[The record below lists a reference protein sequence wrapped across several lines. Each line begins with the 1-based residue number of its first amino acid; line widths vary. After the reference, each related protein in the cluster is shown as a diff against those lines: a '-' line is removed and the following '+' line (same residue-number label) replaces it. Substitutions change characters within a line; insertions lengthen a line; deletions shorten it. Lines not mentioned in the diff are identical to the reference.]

1 MHVLL
6 AGDGPAVDAVAA
18 ALADVDC
25 DVERAD
31 ADAVGDADLGVV
43 VDEVGASAFAAA
55 NDAALSTGATWLAV
69 ELGGVGGH
77 ALADVD
83 AAVSGFGPET
93 GCFECLASRVAANR
107 SPEAGTNGD
116 AHDEGSLDA
125 SASRFAGALAGREA
139 ASLAAGQSS
148 EAGESSGA
156 SESAVLGAVFE
167 LPHAEREFL
176 PVPGCGCDDDE
187 RDRRVRTDYREA
199 DLDVALAAAERGLD
213 ERVGLVAE
221 VGEAESYPA
230 PYYLARTC
238 DTSAFAAA
246 RAAPQSAGVDAD
258 WNAAFMK
265 ALGEG
270 LERYCAGVYDAG
282 DFETAPPA
290 VVDGGVTPGDVVRDA
305 DAPAV
310 DPEDPIRWV
319 PGVDLDA
326 REERFLAAELVQ
338 FPPPEERYATAITT
352 GLGLGSS
359 GADALAA
366 GLTEVVERDATI
378 LAWYSTFEPL
388 ELRVDAEGYRTLAKR
403 ARSEGLEVTALLVTQ
418 DVDVPVVAVAVH
430 REDGDWPQFAVGSD
444 AALDP
449 ERAATDALAEALQ
462 NWMELR
468 GMGRSTASAE
478 DGAIG
483 AFADFPQAASAFLDA
498 SGPVPAGSVGPD
510 AVPSGEARVDAL
522 VDAVVDAGLT
532 PYAARVTTRDVDE
545 MGFEAVRVVVPGA
558 QPLFTDDPAFGERAR
573 TVPAS
578 LGFEPR
584 LDRRHHPYP

>member
-6 AGDGPAVDAVAA
+6 AGDGPAVEAVAA

-25 DVERAD
+25 DVERGD
-31 ADAVGDADLGVV
+31 PEAVASADLGVV
-43 VDEVGASAFAAA
+43 VDDVGAGAFDDG
-55 NDAALSTGATWLAV
+55 NDAALAADATWVAV
-69 ELGGVGGH
+69 ERGGVGGH
-77 ALADVD
+77 ELAGVD

-93 GCFECLASRVAANR
+93 GCFECLRSRVASNR
-107 SPEAGTNGD
+107 PADDGAEVEGD
-116 AHDEGSLDA
+116 SESESLDA
-125 SASRFAGALAGREA
+125 STRRFAGALAGREVA
-139 ASLAAGQSS
+139 ALAAGGSS
-148 EAGESSGA
+148 TVVGG
-156 SESAVLGAVFE
+156 VHE

-176 PVPGCGCDDDE
+176 PVPGCRCDEDA
-187 RDRRVRTDYREA
+187 RDRRVRTDHRDVA
-199 DLDVALAAAERGLD
+199 LDEALAAAERGLD
-213 ERVGLVAE
+213 DRVGLVAE

-238 DTSAFAAA
+238 DTSAFAAG

-270 LERYCAGVYDAG
+270 LERYCAGVYGAD
-282 DFETAPPA
+282 DFETAPPQ
-290 VVDGGVTPGDVVRDA
+290 VVEDGVTPADVVRRT

-319 PGVDLDA
+319 PGVELAVGDQA
-326 REERFLAAELVQ
+326 YLAAELVQ
-338 FPPPEERYATAITT
+338 FPPPTDRHAAAITT

-359 GADALAA
+359 GADALVS
-366 GLTEVVERDATI
+366 GLTEVLERDATM
-378 LAWYSTFEPL
+378 LAWYSSFSPL
-388 ELRVDAEGYRTLAKR
+388 ELRVDADRYRTLAKR
-403 ARSEGLEVTALLVTQ
+403 ARSEGLEATALLVTQ

-430 REDGDWPQFAVGSD
+430 REGGDWPRFAVGSD

-449 ERAATDALAEALQ
+449 EVAATDALAEALQ

-468 GMGRSTASAE
+468 SMGRSTASAE

-483 AFADFPQAASAFLDA
+483 AFADFPRAAGAFLDA
-498 SGPVPAGSVGPD
+498 GGPVPAASVGPD
-510 AVPSGEARVDAL
+510 AVPSGTERVDAL
-522 VDAVVDAGLT
+522 VDAVTDADLT
-532 PYAARVTTRDVDE
+532 PYAARVTTRDVDAL
-545 MGFEAVRVVVPGA
+545 GFEAVRVLVPDA
-558 QPLFTDDPAFGERAR
+558 QPLFTDDPVFGDRAR
-573 TVPAS
+573 DVPES